1 MLIRTIS
8 YLLIHLYTTKEA
20 SSTRTFCC
28 RKCGYEAHA
37 NHNAAKNIGIEHGG
51 TEVSP
56 WTGDRQLTLKSE
68 R

>member
-1 MLIRTIS
+1 MRTS
-8 YLLIHLYTTKEA
+8 
-20 SSTRTFCC
+20 CC

-56 WTGDRQLTLKSE
+56 WTGDRQLTLKLE